1 MSTPIRLSARRAP
14 WVVVA
19 AAALFAVTA
28 CSSGGSSPD
37 PGRATSGAITASA
50 FHVNE
55 PSVPER
61 TGAFGTIT
69 NSSSSFVRLTQVTV
83 PASIAESASLHET
96 VMVDG
101 EMKMQEL
108 ADGIPV
114 PAQGKVV
121 LESRGLHIMLM
132 KPTISVGQKVPL
144 TLMFN
149 DGTTVTVEAD
159 VTAPSADTMS
169 PSSGGSM

>member
-1 MSTPIRLSARRAP
+1 LARWAT
-14 WVVVA
+14 VA
-19 AAALFAVTA
+19 AAALIGLTA
-28 CSSGGSSPD
+28 CSSGDSSPD
-37 PGRATSGAITASA
+37 PGRATSGAIAASA

-69 NSSSSFVRLTQVTV
+69 NSSTSFVRLTQVTV

-121 LESRGLHIMLM
+121 LESGGLHIMLM
-132 KPTISVGQKVPL
+132 KPTISVGQKLPL
-144 TLMFN
+144 TLTFS
-149 DGTTVTVEAD
+149 DGTTLTVEAE
-159 VTAPSADTMS
+159 VTAPSTGTMS
-169 PSSGGSM
+169 PSSSSSM